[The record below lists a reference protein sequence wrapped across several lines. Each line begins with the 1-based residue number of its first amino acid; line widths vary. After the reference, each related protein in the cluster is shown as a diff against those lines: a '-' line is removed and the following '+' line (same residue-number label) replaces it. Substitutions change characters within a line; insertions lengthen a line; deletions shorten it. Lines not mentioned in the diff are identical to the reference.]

1 MQNMI
6 CQQDEMGI
14 VQVYFDV
21 KDGDIVNISAKDNGN
36 PITLDQEQMEEV
48 RSYLAREYA
57 ASAIEMALVYKSGM
71 VPLMC

>member
-1 MQNMI
+1 
-6 CQQDEMGI
+6 
-14 VQVYFDV
+14 
-21 KDGDIVNISAKDNGN
+21 
-36 PITLDQEQMEEV
+36 MEEV

>member
-6 CQQDEMGI
+6 RVEDSQGVI
-14 VQVYFDV
+14 HVYFDV
-21 KDGDIVNISAKDNGN
+21 KDGDIVNISAKDNGKPMSFN
-36 PITLDQEQMEEV
+36 ENEM